1 MKREESIIY
10 VVDDDAR
17 VREAMEAL
25 LRSSNRKVRT
35 FASATQY
42 LDFFRPEDVI
52 SCLILDIDMPE
63 MSGLELQQKLLGQD
77 GPPIIF
83 LTGFGDIPSTV
94 KAMKAGAS
102 EFFTKPVDD
111 MELLQAIEQALAAA
125 DRARSERTELIEMK
139 KRYSLLTPR
148 EREVLPYVVAG
159 LLNKQ
164 TAGELGTSE
173 ITIRIHRGQIMRK
186 MQAESLADLVRMAA
200 RLDISLPQT
209 PYTKR

>member
-1 MKREESIIY
+1 MNRKFSIVY

-17 VREAMEAL
+17 VREALEAL
-25 LRSSNRKVRT
+25 LRSSNREVKT
-35 FASATQY
+35 FASAAEY
-42 LDFFRPEDVI
+42 LSFSRADDVS
-52 SCLILDIDMPE
+52 SCLILDVDMPE
-63 MSGLELQQKLLGQD
+63 ISGLELQQELSAQG

-83 LTGFGDIPSTV
+83 LTGYGDVPSTV

-102 EFFTKPVDD
+102 EFLTKPFDETD
-111 MELLQAIEQALAAA
+111 LLRAIEDALQAGDVARAA
-125 DRARSERTELIEMK
+125 RAELDVIKRS
-139 KRYSLLTPR
+139 YALLTPR
-148 EREVLPYVVAG
+148 ERDVLPFVVAG

-173 ITIRIHRGQIMRK
+173 ITIRIHRAQIMRK

-200 RLDISLPQT
+200 KLNIPLPQT

>member
-1 MKREESIIY
+1 MNHEPAIVY

-17 VREAMEAL
+17 VREALQAL
-25 LRSSNRKVRT
+25 LRASNRRVET
-35 FASATQY
+35 FASASEY
-42 LDFFRPEDVI
+42 LRSVQSANVS

-63 MSGLELQQKLLGQD
+63 MSGLELQQKLATED

-83 LTGFGDIPSTV
+83 LTGYGDIPSTV

-102 EFFTKPVDD
+102 EFLTKPFDDVD
-111 MELLQAIEQALAAA
+111 LLRAIDEALHTS
-125 DRARSERTELIEMK
+125 DLARTARTEVAEIER
-139 KRYSLLTPR
+139 RYSLLTPR
-148 EREVLPYVVAG
+148 ERDVLPYVVAG

-186 MQAESLADLVRMAA
+186 MEAESLADLVRMAA
-200 RLDISLPQT
+200 KLDIPLPQT

>member
-1 MKREESIIY
+1 MNHEPAIVY
-10 VVDDDAR
+10 VVDDDTR
-17 VREAMEAL
+17 VREALQAL
-25 LRSSNRKVRT
+25 LRASNRRVET
-35 FASATQY
+35 FASASEY
-42 LDFFRPEDVI
+42 LRSVRSANVS

-63 MSGLELQQKLLGQD
+63 MSGLELQQKLATQD

-83 LTGFGDIPSTV
+83 LPGYGDIPSTV

-102 EFFTKPVDD
+102 EFLTKPFDDVD
-111 MELLQAIEQALAAA
+111 LLRAIDEALHTSDLARAA
-125 DRARSERTELIEMK
+125 RAEVAEIER
-139 KRYSLLTPR
+139 RYTLLTPR
-148 EREVLPYVVAG
+148 ERDVLPYVVAG

-186 MQAESLADLVRMAA
+186 MEAESLADLVRMAA
-200 RLDISLPQT
+200 KLNIPLPRT

>member
-25 LRSSNRKVRT
+25 LRSSNRKVKT
-35 FASATQY
+35 FASATRY
-42 LDFFRPEDVI
+42 LESSRPEDVS

-111 MELLQAIEQALAAA
+111 TELLHAIEQALAAA
-125 DRARSERTELIEMK
+125 DRARSERAELIEMK
-139 KRYSLLTPR
+139 TRYSLLTPR

-200 RLDISLPQT
+200 KLEISLPQT

>member
-25 LRSSNRKVRT
+25 LRSSNRKVKT

-42 LDFFRPEDVI
+42 LEFFRPEDVS

-94 KAMKAGAS
+94 KAMKAGAC

-111 MELLQAIEQALAAA
+111 TELLQAIEQALAAA
-125 DRARSERTELIEMK
+125 GRARSERVELIEMK

-200 RLDISLPQT
+200 KLDISLPQT

>member
-1 MKREESIIY
+1 MNHEPAIVY

-17 VREAMEAL
+17 VREALQAL
-25 LRSSNRKVRT
+25 LRASNRRVET
-35 FASATQY
+35 FASASEY
-42 LDFFRPEDVI
+42 LRSVRSANVS

-63 MSGLELQQKLLGQD
+63 MSGLELQQKLATQD

-83 LTGFGDIPSTV
+83 LTGYGDIPSTV

-102 EFFTKPVDD
+102 EFLTKPFDDVD
-111 MELLQAIEQALAAA
+111 LLRAIDEALHTS
-125 DRARSERTELIEMK
+125 DLARTARTEVAEIER
-139 KRYSLLTPR
+139 RYSLLTPR
-148 EREVLPYVVAG
+148 ERDVLPYVVAG

-186 MQAESLADLVRMAA
+186 MEAESLADLVRMAA
-200 RLDISLPQT
+200 KLDIPLPQT

>member
-1 MKREESIIY
+1 MNRKFSIVY

-17 VREAMEAL
+17 VREALEAL
-25 LRSSNRKVRT
+25 LRSSNRQVKT
-35 FASATQY
+35 FASAADY
-42 LDFFRPEDVI
+42 LAFPRADDVS
-52 SCLILDIDMPE
+52 SCLILDVDMPE
-63 MSGLELQQKLLGQD
+63 MSGLELQQELSTQG

-83 LTGFGDIPSTV
+83 LTGYGDIPSTV

-102 EFFTKPVDD
+102 EFLTKPFDERD
-111 MELLQAIEQALAAA
+111 LLRAIEDALQAWDAAEAARA
-125 DRARSERTELIEMK
+125 DLDVIKRS
-139 KRYSLLTPR
+139 YSSLTPR
-148 EREVLPYVVAG
+148 ERDVLPFVVAG

-173 ITIRIHRGQIMRK
+173 ITIRIHRAQIMRK

-200 RLDISLPQT
+200 KLNIPLPQT